1 MANLTPHHQNIAA
14 SVRFGSFE
22 KKKENIVSCLKNPA
36 YQKENN
42 WKHGGPAT
50 DPLLE
55 KYSGLEITKINVD
68 LGIFRPDN
76 FQIENRNWMK

>member
-22 KKKENIVSCLKNPA
+22 KRKENIVSCLKNPA
-36 YQKENN
+36 YQKGNN
-42 WKHGGPAT
+42 WKHGGPAII
-50 DPLLE
+50 
-55 KYSGLEITKINVD
+55 GLEFTKINVD

-76 FQIENRNWMK
+76 FKIETKNWVK